1 MWDNRTS
8 EMYPNDNYGKNE
20 WVGSVM
26 QTYLNDNGDYYK
38 RTGSAANYGLKT
50 TAKNIGRICLLK
62 LYLTPFKN
70 NYESIYQGK
79 ENHSE
84 P

>member
-50 TAKNIGRICLLK
+50 TANFVREYKNACK
-62 LYLTPFKN
+62 LRVQEL
-70 NYESIYQGK
+70 
-79 ENHSE
+79 
-84 P
+84 